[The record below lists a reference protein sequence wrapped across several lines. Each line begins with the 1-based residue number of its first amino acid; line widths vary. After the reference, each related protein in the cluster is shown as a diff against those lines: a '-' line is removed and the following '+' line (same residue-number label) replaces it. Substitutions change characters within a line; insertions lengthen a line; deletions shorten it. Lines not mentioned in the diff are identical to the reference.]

1 MPYPDGR
8 INGIS
13 FLHFQGA
20 KPDAGRFLNFDHV
33 EWWVGNA
40 KMAAAHYCARLGFD
54 YFAYKVQLR
63 LARTS

>member
-1 MPYPDGR
+1 MPGYL
-8 INGIS
+8 NGIL

-54 YFAYKVQLR
+54 YFAYKVR
-63 LARTS
+63 SAWAC